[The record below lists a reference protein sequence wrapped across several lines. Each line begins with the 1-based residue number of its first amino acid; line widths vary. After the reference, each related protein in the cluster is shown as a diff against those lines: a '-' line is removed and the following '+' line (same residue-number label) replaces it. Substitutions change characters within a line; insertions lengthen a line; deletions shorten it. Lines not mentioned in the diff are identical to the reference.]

1 VPRQVVKIQANVVG
15 KMFGKII
22 HMLEAVLVRLSAI
35 PGLGF
40 LYDYLHEL
48 ETQQIRRRQMVDT
61 YKGYGQSLREA
72 GKAAKHGGH
81 GHGHGEEGEH
91 EKHKGHG
98 KPVKRGKSARPAAR
112 PGTGGQVARSSEGK
126 EGDPSD
132 LEENYYEDDD
142 FESYLQ
148 H

>member
-1 VPRQVVKIQANVVG
+1 MLSIV
-15 KMFGKII
+15 
-22 HMLEAVLVRLSAI
+22 HMLEAVLIRLSAI

-48 ETQQIRRRQMVDT
+48 ETQQTRRRMMVDT
-61 YKGYGQSLREA
+61 YKGYGRSLREA

-81 GHGHGEEGEH
+81 GHGHE
-91 EKHKGHG
+91 GHG
-98 KPVKRGKSARPAAR
+98 GHDEHDDHDAHGKHDKRGKSARPAAR
-112 PGTGGQVARSSEGK
+112 PGRGGQVARTSQNQED
-126 EGDPSD
+126 DPDD
-132 LEENYYEDDD
+132 LEADYYEDDD

>member
-1 VPRQVVKIQANVVG
+1 MLSIV
-15 KMFGKII
+15 
-22 HMLEAVLVRLSAI
+22 HMLEAVLIRLSAI

-48 ETQQIRRRQMVDT
+48 ETQQLRRRQMVDT
-61 YKGYGQSLREA
+61 YKGYGRSLREA
-72 GKAAKHGGH
+72 GKAAKHGGQ
-81 GHGHGEEGEH
+81 GQGHGEH
-91 EKHKGHG
+91 EEPQGHG
-98 KPVKRGKSARPAAR
+98 KPSKRGKSVRPAAR
-112 PGTGGQVARSSEGK
+112 PGRGGQVARTSQGK
-126 EGDPSD
+126 EDDPSD

>member
-1 VPRQVVKIQANVVG
+1 MLSIV
-15 KMFGKII
+15 
-22 HMLEAVLVRLSAI
+22 HMLEAVLVRLSMI

-61 YKGYGQSLREA
+61 YKGYGRSLREA
-72 GKAAKHGGH
+72 GQAVKHGGH
-81 GHGHGEEGEH
+81 GHGHGEHEEH
-91 EKHKGHG
+91 EEHQGRG
-98 KPVKRGKSARPAAR
+98 KPGKHGKSARPAAR
-112 PGTGGQVARSSEGK
+112 PGRGGQVARTSQGK
-126 EGDPSD
+126 EDDPSD
-132 LEENYYEDDD
+132 LEEDYYEDDD

>member
-1 VPRQVVKIQANVVG
+1 
-15 KMFGKII
+15 MFGSII
-22 HMLEAVLVRLSAI
+22 HMLEAVLVRLSVI

-61 YKGYGQSLREA
+61 YKGYGTSLREA
-72 GKAAKHGGH
+72 GKAAKHGPH
-81 GHGHGEEGEH
+81 GHGHSEEGEH
-91 EKHKGHG
+91 EKHKEPG
-98 KPVKRGKSARPAAR
+98 KLGKRGKSTPPAAR
-112 PGTGGQVARSSEGK
+112 PGRGGQVARASGGK
-126 EGDPSD
+126 EGDPVD
-132 LEENYYEDDD
+132 LEEDYYEDDD